1 MLVPRMTAKYLF
13 DAEPGELVRTN
24 GPNGPVL
31 GLVSGLHFNDPRMQ
45 KLLIHLT
52 LPGQQPKGPC
62 YSIIHEHAGSTAV
75 SFGRDYLFVADPSA
89 DAIDP
94 LFGGDFYAAGA
105 LVIGDEHK
113 LLQVIPAYPEA
124 HHAVLSYDV
133 ERGSTVGFL
142 APPRP
147 NCVLLKWEIRLTATG
162 DLDPPLPPLFRM
174 EIPSRSARSATQ

>member
-13 DAEPGELVRTN
+13 DAEPGELVRTS

-45 KLLIHLT
+45 KLLIQLRHSD
-52 LPGQQPKGPC
+52 GRRQGPC
-62 YSIIHEHAGSTAV
+62 YTVIQEHARSTAL

-89 DAIDP
+89 EAIDP

-105 LVIGDEHK
+105 LVIGEEHQ
-113 LLQVIPAYPEA
+113 LLQVVPAYPEVQQA
-124 HHAVLSYDV
+124 ILSYDI
-133 ERGSTVGFL
+133 ERGSIVGFH
-142 APPRP
+142 APRP
-147 NCVLLKWEIRLTATG
+147 SCIVLKWEIRLKTSG

-174 EIPSRSARSATQ
+174 EIPSQSARLAAQ